1 MLRELENQ
9 AGAVTTTG
17 LVAAEGVMGARPFGI
32 AGDGSGSEVADM
44 FAGQARDGRERVDRR
59 GENSFSIEL
68 RVLFEGG
75 FTKEPP
81 GHFPEPIG
89 ELEFAVIEGG

>member
-1 MLRELENQ
+1 
-9 AGAVTTTG
+9 
-17 LVAAEGVMGARPFGI
+17 MGARPFGI

-44 FAGQARDGRERVDRR
+44 FAGRAQDGRVGTSAGGAELVEKQVDRR
-59 GENSFSIEL
+59 GQNSFSIEL
-68 RVLFEGG
+68 RVLFGGG

-81 GHFPEPIG
+81 GCFPEPIG

>member
-1 MLRELENQ
+1 M
-9 AGAVTTTG
+9 
-17 LVAAEGVMGARPFGI
+17 AEGVIGAQPFGI
-32 AGDGSGSEVADM
+32 AGDESGSEVADM
-44 FAGQARDGRERVDRR
+44 FMGWARDGQVGTSAGGAELVEKRVDQH
-59 GENSFSIEL
+59 GENSFSIKL

-81 GHFPEPIG
+81 GRFPEPIG